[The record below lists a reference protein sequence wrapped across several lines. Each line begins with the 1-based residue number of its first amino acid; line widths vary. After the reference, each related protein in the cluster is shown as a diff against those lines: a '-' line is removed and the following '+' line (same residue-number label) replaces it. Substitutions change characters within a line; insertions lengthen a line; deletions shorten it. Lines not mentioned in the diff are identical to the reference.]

1 MLFIYTYASFSETV
15 FLHYFSVFF
24 SVCIIYTNLC
34 SSFLILFLKESS
46 SKEKFYSSKD
56 IQDRYIN
63 NRQNRLHNN
72 FIIIGRR
79 HLK

>member
-1 MLFIYTYASFSETV
+1 MHLSQRLFFFII
-15 FLHYFSVFF
+15 FLFF

-46 SKEKFYSSKD
+46 SKEKFNSSKD
-56 IQDRYIN
+56 VQDRYIN
-63 NRQNRLHNN
+63 NSQNRLHNN